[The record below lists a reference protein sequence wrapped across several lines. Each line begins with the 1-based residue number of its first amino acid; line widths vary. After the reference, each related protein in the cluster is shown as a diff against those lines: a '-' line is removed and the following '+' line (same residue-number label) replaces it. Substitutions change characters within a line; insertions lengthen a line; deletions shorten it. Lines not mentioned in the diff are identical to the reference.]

1 MAVNARIKSKHDT
14 TANWNAATGFIPL
27 AGEIIIYDDYKTITT
42 TNQFG
47 EEVTR
52 NIPGIKI
59 GSGNAYVQDLAFVDE
74 GLRDKLMEHI
84 ENEEMH
90 LLLGE
95 RAFWNSKV
103 DIIDDDLINSSVM
116 QNDEELLV
124 FTRDDWKNLKGD
136 T

>member
-1 MAVNARIKSKHDT
+1 
-14 TANWNAATGFIPL
+14 
-27 AGEIIIYDDYKTITT
+27 
-42 TNQFG
+42 
-47 EEVTR
+47 
-52 NIPGIKI
+52 
-59 GSGNAYVQDLAFVDE
+59 
-74 GLRDKLMEHI
+74 MEHI

-136 T
+136 K